1 MTTKAV
7 NRPTDPSFKEKD
19 IINKLQLYGI
29 YSAFAQGKAPSNQQ
43 IDVALNSVLA
53 SSALNSPP
61 NQLSE
66 EGKSLVADLKNVI
79 EQAKYLLLAKNEG
92 NLLQEFIWET
102 QQIST
107 AGTSLPGAPVD
118 KETAKQHGNDL
129 LAGLRTLGT
138 LVISNGQFRKLLSD
152 SAVLLRSIAGD
163 AATNAAGVVQPSEEK
178 LAQIDKPA
186 EDNTWHDTPDTGKL
200 KTQAKGFIP
209 FGKKDLKEAA
219 NQGTAAAHP
228 DDSSDPRDTA
238 ALLRNDAQQGTASS
252 GVDAVHGA
260 KVAANTLKSN
270 ANVDNDAPEKAKSKA
285 KEYNAKTQNY
295 LKGKMPKER
304 REQTLWRLKKMVVE
318 IQGHADYQ
326 QAIETLL
333 RLAEEYGG
341 HSKTIAADSQGTV
354 KGLYNQS
361 RSALTPLKTLLERFA
376 NGTSSDDFF
385 DALNQIYRDADNDK
399 ELRDWFSNINT
410 YIRRCLQEQGY
421 IIQPA
426 AQDDFNR
433 LYDHGRF
440 LLREKYRDHTDRV
453 LDEIKFF
460 GTQFDEDAQNHA
472 FADAVTKL
480 FQDLGQD
487 DNGKSTFKPHLLKDV
502 TEVILPRFLESVHY
516 VPLPRL
522 EYSDDMVD
530 LIIEN
535 LIVESDNLAP
545 NVLEFSSDNYWKWGR
560 KTIKNKN
567 KNKVTLAVSGVQM
580 DLRDVS
586 FYVKKKSGF
595 PSLSDLGLCDI
606 FMGGEGFSFK
616 IKMET
621 ADATSRTHFFTISDV
636 KVSVKNLNIKLKQS
650 KHKLLFA
657 IAKPLMLRIMRPA
670 LQKVLQ
676 AAIKQKAEELDSLLY
691 EIYKEAN
698 QAKADIKNNPDPE
711 NVKNI
716 FQLYMESA
724 NSQFMKAKKK
734 ADKVAQKAEGKK
746 FNMAMTKRD
755 SIFPNVDLPSGIST
769 KATEFKD
776 LADKGD
782 KWQSPVFSI
791 GSAKESSN
799 LPGAPKVVRKHQ
811 SKPAVSTGSTY
822 ADAKAQPLG
831 GNQQLSGGQQL
842 GGASFPSNTLPPTNN
857 PGATNVPGTNGF
869 SKYEANASNGFHG
882 TSVIPGTHGSSGA
895 PTFDPRAT
903 PAFDPNSVV

>member
-1 MTTKAV
+1 MTSKAV

-43 IDVALNSVLA
+43 IDVALNSALT

-61 NQLSE
+61 DQLSE

-79 EQAKYLLLAKNEG
+79 EQAKLLLLSKNEG

-107 AGTSLPGAPVD
+107 SGTALPGAPVD
-118 KETAKQHGNDL
+118 KETAKQHGNDV

-138 LVISNGQFRKLLSD
+138 LIISNGQFRKLLSD
-152 SAVLLRSIAGD
+152 SAILVRSIAGD
-163 AATNAAGVVQPSEEK
+163 AASNAANVVQPSEDK

-186 EDNTWHDTPDTGKL
+186 EDNTWHDTPDTQKL
-200 KTQAKGFIP
+200 KSQAKGFIP
-209 FGKKDLKEAA
+209 FGKKDAKEAA
-219 NQGTAAAHP
+219 NAGVAAAHP
-228 DDSSDPRDTA
+228 QGSTDPNDTA
-238 ALLRNDAQQGTASS
+238 ALLRSDLEQGNASS
-252 GVDAVHGA
+252 GVDALQGA
-260 KVAANTLKSN
+260 KVAANTLHSQSN
-270 ANVDNDAPEKAKSKA
+270 IDNDAPQQAKSKV

-341 HSKTIAADSQGTV
+341 HSKTIATDSQGTV
-354 KGLYNQS
+354 KGVYNQAK
-361 RSALTPLKTLLERFA
+361 SALTPLKTLLERFA
-376 NGTSSDDFF
+376 NGTSADDFF

-399 ELRDWFSNINT
+399 ELRDWFSNVDT

-426 AQDDFNR
+426 AQGDFNS
-433 LYDHGRF
+433 LYDHGRY

-460 GTQFDEDAQNHA
+460 GNQFDEDAQNRA
-472 FADAVTKL
+472 FADSVQKL

-487 DNGKSTFKPHLLKDV
+487 ENGKSTFKPHLLKDV
-502 TEVILPRFLESVHY
+502 TEVILPRFLETVHY
-516 VPLPRL
+516 VPLPRM
-522 EYSDDMVD
+522 EYSDETVD
-530 LIIEN
+530 LIVEN

-545 NVLEFSSDNYWKWGR
+545 NILEFSSDNYWKWGR
-560 KTIKNKN
+560 KSIKNKN

-595 PSLSDLGLCDI
+595 PSISDLGLCDI

-616 IKMET
+616 LKMET

-657 IAKPLMLRIMRPA
+657 LAKPLLLRVMRPA
-670 LQKVLQ
+670 IQKALQ
-676 AAIKQKAEELDSLLY
+676 AAIKQKAAELDSFLY
-691 EIYKEAN
+691 EVYKEAN
-698 QAKADIKNNPDPE
+698 QAKTDMQNNPDPE
-711 NVKNI
+711 NIKNI
-716 FQLYMESA
+716 FQLYWESA

-734 ADKVAQKAEGKK
+734 ADEVVQKAEGKK

-755 SIFPNVDLPSGIST
+755 SIFPSIDLPSGIST

-791 GSAKESSN
+791 GSAKESTG
-799 LPGAPKVVRKHQ
+799 LPTPPKVVRKHQ
-811 SKPAVSTGSTY
+811 SKPAATT
-822 ADAKAQPLG
+822 
-831 GNQQLSGGQQL
+831 
-842 GGASFPSNTLPPTNN
+842 GASYETAKTASPALGSSYPSTTVPQGTLPGNGLPGTAAVLGTN
-857 PGATNVPGTNGF
+857 GASGYGTNGASKYGTNGTNGF
-869 SKYEANASNGFHG
+869 NGTNGSNGAYAN
-882 TSVIPGTHGSSGA
+882 TA
-895 PTFDPRAT
+895 PTFDP
-903 PAFDPNSVV
+903 NSVI